1 MQATG
6 KEFRRLVEEMLDIDS
21 QYDNELNAF
30 VEYLIKQDL
39 LDKCFDLS
47 LRDVDKYFD
56 SLIGTRMG
64 VPSTLN
70 AHIAALSNLFEY
82 LIKKNYNFRHLLGY
96 INTDKFRTEYIEKLE
111 AGSQKKII
119 PMDILKELLYRMD
132 LYFQEK
138 NGKKTNNKY
147 YHLLI
152 ARLYIELSL
161 IIPLKP
167 GELIEIKL
175 GNIRG
180 REFRKIIYNSIYIH
194 LPNNVRK
201 HVIETVDFAE
211 EHYNVKYTSEDT
223 LFGFLYRAIKKGVNP
238 STITGELQK
247 MYRKINMSELLET
260 YKSGTKNIS
269 VYPVESYKKTAIY
282 AMLNNGVNIVYLKQ
296 LTGLEISTLLADYD
310 LKGIKADIDVKS
322 YNINCSLINTDY
334 FTYL

>member
-6 KEFRRLVEEMLDIDS
+6 KEFRRLVKEMLDEDS

-30 VEYLIKQDL
+30 VEYLIEQGL

-47 LRDVDKYFD
+47 LEDIDKYFD

-82 LIKKNYNFRHLLGY
+82 LIKEHHNFRHLLGY

-111 AGSQKKII
+111 VGSQKKII
-119 PMDILKELLYRMD
+119 PMDILKKLLYRMD
-132 LYFQEK
+132 IYFSEK
-138 NGKKTNNKY
+138 IRKKSNDKY

-175 GNIRG
+175 GNIRDQ
-180 REFRKIIYNSIYIH
+180 EFRKIVYNSICLQ
-194 LPNNVRK
+194 LPNDVRK
-201 HVIETVDFAE
+201 HIIETVDFAE
-211 EHYNVKYTSEDT
+211 KHYNIKYTNEDM
-223 LFGFLYRAIKKGVNP
+223 LFGFLYKAIEKTVNP
-238 STITGELQK
+238 STIAGELQK
-247 MYRKINMSELLET
+247 MYREINMPELLET

-296 LTGLEISTLLADYD
+296 LTGLEINTLLADYD
-310 LKGIKADIDVKS
+310 LKGIKADMDVKS
-322 YNINCSLINTDY
+322 YNINCSLANTDY
-334 FTYL
+334 FAYL

>member
-6 KEFRRLVEEMLDIDS
+6 KEFRRLVEEMLREDS

-30 VEYLIKQDL
+30 VEYLTKKNL

-47 LRDVDKYFD
+47 LRDIDIYFD

-70 AHIAALSNLFEY
+70 AHIAALSNLFKY
-82 LIKKNYNFRHLLGY
+82 LIKKNYNFRQLLGY
-96 INTDKFRTEYIEKLE
+96 ISTDNFRTEYIEKLE
-111 AGSQKKII
+111 VGSQKKII
-119 PMDILKELLYRMD
+119 PMDILQELLYRME
-132 LYFQEK
+132 LYFTKK
-138 NGKKTNNKY
+138 NRKKSNEKY

-152 ARLYIELSL
+152 GRLYIELSL

-175 GNIRG
+175 GNIRE
-180 REFRKIIYNSIYIH
+180 REFRKIVYNSIYIQ

-201 HVIETVDFAE
+201 HIIETVEFAE
-211 EHYNVKYTSEDT
+211 EHYNVRYTSEDT
-223 LFGFLYRAIKKGVNP
+223 LFGFLYRAIEKKVSP

-247 MYRKINMSELLET
+247 IYREIDMPKLLET
-260 YKSGTKNIS
+260 YKSGTKNVS
-269 VYPVESYKKTAIY
+269 LYPLESYKKTAIY
-282 AMLNNGVNIVYLKQ
+282 EMLNNGINIVYLKQ

-310 LKGIKADIDVKS
+310 LEMIKSDIDVKS
-322 YNINCSLINTDY
+322 YNINSCIVNSSY